1 MHWNRIHYL
10 AFVGGAVVLAALSR
24 LLPHPH
30 NFTPLVGMAL
40 FAMAYMP
47 KAWQA
52 IAITMLSYLLSDVL
66 VNAFLH
72 PEASSWAYFVSP
84 TALGVY
90 VAMLLVSGLGFALK
104 GKALKTSRLMA
115 GSISGSFV
123 FYLVSNTAVWLGSA
137 YYAKSFTGWLTALY
151 AGIPFYQANDILSS
165 FFLNQIIGDLFFTG
179 LLFGAY
185 ALVNKGSLKPARIG
199 S

>member
-1 MHWNRIHYL
+1 MHRNRTNYL

-52 IAITMLSYLLSDVL
+52 IALTMLSYLLSDAL

-72 PEASSWAYFVSP
+72 PEASAWSYFVSP

-90 VAMLLVSGLGFALK
+90 MGMLLVSGIGFALK
-104 GKALKTSRLMA
+104 SKPIKLSRLMV
-115 GSISGSFV
+115 GSVSGSLV
-123 FYLVSNTAVWLGSA
+123 FYLASNTAVWLGSGF
-137 YYAKSFTGWLTALY
+137 YAKSFTGWLTALY
-151 AGIPFYQANDILSS
+151 AGIPFYQANDVLSS
-165 FFLNQIIGDLFFTG
+165 FFLNQILGDLFFTG

-185 ALVNKGSLKPARIG
+185 ALVNNGSLKPARIG

>member
-52 IAITMLSYLLSDVL
+52 IAITMLSYLLSDAL